1 MLKILGQ
8 EYFLDLDE
16 IEGYIN
22 IPNPSGGSENHIS
35 VISTIKNGVKHVEDG
50 DWLDQDER
58 VDDIIENAELANG
71 MLKIWLENLVKTQA
85 ECEQAKSQKQQE
97 FRSQNKKIVVR
108 CNSSTKG

>member
-35 VISTIKNGVKHVEDG
+35 VVKYEMVKMMIEILITEHENIDESLGEKSSEISIPF
-50 DWLDQDER
+50 
-58 VDDIIENAELANG
+58 
-71 MLKIWLENLVKTQA
+71 KIAFNTL
-85 ECEQAKSQKQQE
+85 
-97 FRSQNKKIVVR
+97 QNKQLL
-108 CNSSTKG
+108 TKY